1 MKICSRCHE
10 PKEDTE
16 FRVQRTACKSCL
28 ADENLAWRIK
38 NKDKVSKFN
47 ASRYK
52 TNHSGTLDKISKI
65 PPKVIKEVKEVKI
78 KILNPERP
86 KSKRVTMVRV
96 HSTENRNIK
105 LVRNDWDKQLLGIKR
120 QVKEW
125 EDQQV

>member
-1 MKICSRCHE
+1 MKICSSCNEEKEEKEFPPKSGRCKHC
-10 PKEDTE
+10 
-16 FRVQRTACKSCL
+16 RYL
-28 ADENLAWRIK
+28 ENLAWREN

-78 KILNPERP
+78 KILKPERP

>member
-1 MKICSRCHE
+1 MKICSSCNEEKEEKEFLPKSGRCKHC
-10 PKEDTE
+10 
-16 FRVQRTACKSCL
+16 RYL
-28 ADENLAWRIK
+28 ENLTWREN

-78 KILNPERP
+78 KILKPERP